1 MHPLVAEIDGI
12 GDLAQRPAVET
23 ERADHAL
30 ELGSSAVEVAL
41 SLHDPICSLPRLRER

>member
-41 SLHDPICSLPRLRER
+41 FAPRSDLQPAAPARR